1 MSVER
6 AESASPTAQPADGD
20 ARYYLSL
27 PYGIVLNRSEDDVEL
42 AWHAQVDEL
51 PGCEAVGATPAEAAE
66 RVPAAVAEWVTDA
79 LAEGREVP
87 EPRTS
92 RSYSGKLLLRMPL
105 TLHAALARAAER
117 DQVSLNAYI
126 TSQLAV
132 AVGWRRPDSRPAPG
146 PTDPRGRAARG
157 RLLWWAL
164 LANLMIVVVAAVI
177 AIALLI
183 TAWAGH

>member
-1 MSVER
+1 MSIER
-6 AESASPTAQPADGD
+6 AASASVLPADGD
-20 ARYYLSL
+20 VRYYLSL
-27 PYGIVLNRSEDDVEL
+27 PYGIVLTRSEDDVEL

-51 PGCEAVGATPAEAAE
+51 PGCEAFGATPVEAAE

-79 LAEGREVP
+79 LADGREVP

-105 TLHAALARAAER
+105 TLHAELARAAER

-132 AVGWRRPDSRPAPG
+132 AVGWRRPDSRPPVG
-146 PTDPRGRAARG
+146 PADAQARAARG
-157 RLLWWAL
+157 RMLWWAL
-164 LANLMIVVVAAVI
+164 VANLTVVVVAAVI